1 MGKVIVETG
10 TKAKT
15 INRYF
20 HDCKLARQFAKENDA
35 KVIRVDDK
43 AKGKYLVQY
52 IKSVKA

>member
-52 IKSVKA
+52 IKSV